1 MNYHKHFNGMS
12 PNQISS
18 KIEDLKRDFNQFS
31 ERIDSLS
38 SFLNKS
44 NLLNQYLNEN
54 QIIFEII
61 GKEKELK
68 LNLKKS
74 IEASNFI
81 ERTLKEIMETS
92 YHEIIINFEK
102 LQDAIHDSKKLIEL
116 KLKFESDFSEL

>member
-1 MNYHKHFNGMS
+1 M
-12 PNQISS
+12 
-18 KIEDLKRDFNQFS
+18 S

-61 GKEKELK
+61 GKDKELK

>member
-1 MNYHKHFNGMS
+1 MNYHKHYSGMS

-61 GKEKELK
+61 GKDKELK

-81 ERTLKEIMETS
+81 ERNLKEIMETS

-116 KLKFESDFSEL
+116 KLKFENDFNEL